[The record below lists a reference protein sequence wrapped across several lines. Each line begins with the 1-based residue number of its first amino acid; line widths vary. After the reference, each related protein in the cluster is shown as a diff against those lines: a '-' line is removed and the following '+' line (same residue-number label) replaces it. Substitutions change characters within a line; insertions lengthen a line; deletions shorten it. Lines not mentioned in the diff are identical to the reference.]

1 MIRALLAVVAVIL
14 AVGSAPGAE
23 LEAGAAKA
31 DITPPT
37 GFPMW
42 GYAARHDKP
51 SVGVLDPLF
60 ARALVLK
67 AGQAKI
73 ALVGLD
79 LGRAPTRESMQRI
92 RDALKKDG
100 FTELFL
106 VASHTHHGPV
116 LELDT
121 WPKPEKPYTR
131 ELEEKLIAVIRKADA
146 ARVPAR
152 FGVGSAE
159 TKLNRNR
166 QSKRADKPTD
176 AELLVLRVED
186 MTGKPIAHAV
196 NFAAHPTMHPTD
208 LMKFS
213 ADYPG
218 AMAKHVE
225 TETGVPCLFLQGASG
240 DLSANPPEGIKGPDE
255 FGKRLGED
263 VLKLAATIK
272 MTNRKGAE
280 PSLLAAREEL
290 EFSCVVDIS
299 SDAIKFALG
308 KAFFPELI
316 GFFEKEYKDGVRPT
330 VTVGLLDTT
339 LGFVGI
345 SGEPFCEHALTL
357 RRRARLP
364 YVFVMGYC
372 NDYHQYFPTIQA
384 AAEGGYGT
392 APPIAVAELGAGE
405 RLTDKAL
412 IKLYQLRGKLP
423 DGK

>member
-1 MIRALLAVVAVIL
+1 MIRALLGMVAVVL
-14 AVGSAPGAE
+14 AVGSAPSAE

-42 GYAARHDKP
+42 GYAARHDEP

-67 AGQAKI
+67 AGEAKI

-79 LGRAPTRESMQRI
+79 LGRAPPRDSMQRI
-92 RDALKKDG
+92 RDALTKDG

-121 WPKPEKPYTR
+121 WPKPENPYTR
-131 ELEEKLIAVIRKADA
+131 ELEEKLIAVIKKADA

-152 FGVGSAE
+152 FGAGSAE

-186 MTGKPIAHAV
+186 MKGKPIAHAV
-196 NFAAHPTMHPTD
+196 NFAAHPTMHPRE

-240 DLSANPPEGIKGPDE
+240 DLSPNPPEGVKGPDE

-272 MTNRKGAE
+272 MTNRKAEE
-280 PSLLAAREEL
+280 PSLRAAREEL
-290 EFSCVVDIS
+290 KFSCAVDVS
-299 SDAIKFALG
+299 NDAVKFALG

>member
-1 MIRALLAVVAVIL
+1 MSRVGIALVALIL
-14 AVGSAPGAE
+14 AAKPATAAGF
-23 LEAGAAKA
+23 EAGAATA

-42 GYAARHDKP
+42 GYASRKDKP
-51 SVGVLDPLF
+51 SDGVLDPLM

-67 AGQAKI
+67 AGEGKM

-79 LGRAPTRESMQRI
+79 LGRAPTRDSMTRI
-92 RDALKKDG
+92 RTALKKDG
-100 FTELFL
+100 FTEIFL

-116 LELDT
+116 LELDS
-121 WPKPEKPYTR
+121 WPTPEKPYTR

-152 FGVGSAE
+152 WGVAATE
-159 TKLNRNR
+159 TRLNRNR
-166 QSKRADKPTD
+166 QSKRADRPTD

-186 MTGKPIAHAV
+186 QKGKPIAHAV
-196 NFAAHPTMHPTD
+196 NFAAHPTMHPAE

-218 AMAKHVE
+218 VMARRVE
-225 TETGVPCLFLQGASG
+225 AETGAPCLFLQGAAG
-240 DLSANPPEGIKGPDE
+240 DLSANPPEGVKGPDE
-255 FGKRLGED
+255 FGKRLAGD
-263 VLKLAATIK
+263 VLKLVGTVSFDRRK
-272 MTNRKGAE
+272 DREPQLMTNH
-280 PSLLAAREEL
+280 EEFKFACTV
-290 EFSCVVDIS
+290 EI
-299 SDAIKFALG
+299 ANPQIKFALG
-308 KAFFPELI
+308 KVFFPELI
-316 GFFEKEYKDGVRPT
+316 GFFEKEYKDGVRPS
-330 VTVGLLDTT
+330 VSVALLDNS

-345 SGEPFCEHALTL
+345 SGELFCDHANTL

-364 YVFVMGYC
+364 HVFVMGYC
-372 NDYHQYFPTIQA
+372 NDYQQYFPTIQA

-392 APPIAVAELGAGE
+392 APPIAVSEIGAGE
-405 RLTDKAL
+405 KLTDAAL